1 MNKEQNLNNA
11 DTQQLNIAGVSG
23 STFDLMFSRIEK
35 AFKQG
40 SVNLCP
46 KCNNITEVITNPY
59 YYWKCETCGY
69 ETDYMSLPFKHTKDF
84 VRDILSEYCH

>member
-1 MNKEQNLNNA
+1 MNKKQNF
-11 DTQQLNIAGVSG
+11 DKPQSQQLNIADVSG
-23 STFDLMFSRIEK
+23 STFDLMFSKIEK

-46 KCNNITEVITNPY
+46 KCNNITEVVSNPY
-59 YYWKCETCGY
+59 YYWKCETCGH
-69 ETDYMSLPFKHTKDF
+69 EADYMSLPFKHTKDF

>member
-1 MNKEQNLNNA
+1 MNKEQNLN
-11 DTQQLNIAGVSG
+11 DPKTQQLNIGGVSG
-23 STFDLMFSRIEK
+23 STFDLMFSKIEK

-46 KCNNITEVITNPY
+46 KCNNITEVVSNPY

-69 ETDYMSLPFKHTKDF
+69 GADYMSLPFKHTKDF
-84 VRDILSEYCH
+84 VRDIITEYCH

>member
-1 MNKEQNLNNA
+1 MNKEQNLNEPQH
-11 DTQQLNIAGVSG
+11 QQLNIDGVSG
-23 STFDLMFSRIEK
+23 STFDLMFSKIEK

-46 KCNNITEVITNPY
+46 KCNNITEVVSNPF
-59 YYWKCETCGY
+59 YYWKCETCGH
-69 ETDYMSLPFKHTKDF
+69 ESDYMLLPFKHPKDF

>member
-1 MNKEQNLNNA
+1 MSKEQTLNTA
-11 DTQQLNIAGVSG
+11 ETQQLNIAGVSG
-23 STFDLMFSRIEK
+23 STFDLMFSKIEK

-46 KCNNITEVITNPY
+46 KCNNITEVVSNPY
-59 YYWKCETCGY
+59 YYWECETCGHKA
-69 ETDYMSLPFKHTKDF
+69 DYTSLPFKHAKDF

>member
-1 MNKEQNLNNA
+1 MKKEQSLQEPQEQA
-11 DTQQLNIAGVSG
+11 LNIPDVSG
-23 STFDLMFSRIEK
+23 GTFDLMFSKIEK

-46 KCNNITEVITNPY
+46 KCNNITEVISNPY
-59 YYWKCETCGY
+59 YYWKCETCGH
-69 ETDYMSLPFKHTKDF
+69 EADYMSLPFKHTKDF